1 MSVLGL
7 RRASGRA
14 LVTLDD
20 RCREPALDDGQERP
34 IRNAPAHAAH
44 QGAVRYRREVVAE
57 VSIHHL
63 RVPAVP
69 DMPEG
74 LANCHFGVHLR
85 AEAILVAQQVRFEN
99 RAQHQERRHLDHAV
113 ADARDPERA
122 LAAVA
127 LWNPDAQQ
135 GLWPV
140 FTGAQLL
147 PQLFQPSLS
156 PIGSDLIERHP
167 VDARGATI
175 AVACPVGFFEDVSPA
190 DFVPWGVEAESW
202 FSLSFRMQRDL

>member
-1 MSVLGL
+1 MPVLGL

-20 RCREPALDDGQERP
+20 RCRKPALDHGEERP
-34 IRNAPAHAAH
+34 IRNAPAYAAH
-44 QGAVRYRREVVAE
+44 QGAVGYRREVVAE
-57 VSIHHL
+57 VSIYHF

-85 AEAILVAQQVRFEN
+85 AEAILVAQQVRFED
-99 RAQHQERRHLDHAV
+99 RAQHQEHRHLDHAV

-127 LWNPDAQQ
+127 LRYPDAQQ

-140 FTGAQLL
+140 VAGPQLL
-147 PQLFQPSLS
+147 PQLSQPSLS
-156 PIGSDLIERHP
+156 PIGGDLVERHP
-167 VDARGATI
+167 VGARGATI
-175 AVACPVGFFEDVSPA
+175 AVACPVGFLEDVGPA
-190 DFVPWGVEAESW
+190 DLVP
-202 FSLSFRMQRDL
+202 